1 MYEYILVHKTS
12 STHCNADAL
21 SRLPIPE
28 TIPTTPQPA
37 EIVLLMEQ
45 MQDSPVTADHIRL
58 WTRRD
63 PLLSRV
69 MQYVMNGWPNGTV
82 EEHLRPYWQKRLELS
97 CQDGCL
103 LWGSRVIVPPKG
115 RANVLEELH
124 MAHPGA
130 TRMKRI
136 ARTLVWWPGL
146 DKEIEQQVHSCV
158 ECQINLPAPP
168 SSPLQPWRWPT
179 RPWTRLH
186 ADFAGPFLGSMFLVV
201 VDAHSKWIEVH
212 SLPSITAATT
222 IQCFRR
228 IFATFGLP
236 EVIVTDNGSTFT
248 SGEFQQ
254 FLRRNGIKHKRS
266 PPYHPATN
274 GLAER
279 AVQTF
284 KRGKKRLKLKD
295 FQVHFCILE
304 YSSKHH

>member
-1 MYEYILVHKTS
+1 VCGIADTRIQQQLLAKKNLTYKSALEIAQSMETAAKNMQTLQGAAAASSEPAVHKVCHRYPDGSERPIGYASRTLSAAEKNYSQLEKEALGCIFGVKRFHSYIYGRTFTLATDHKPLLSLFNEKKPVPAQASGRLQRWALTLAMYEYILVHKTS

-82 EEHLRPYWQKRLELS
+82 EEQLRPYWQKRLELS

-115 RANVLEELH
+115 CANVLEELH

-136 ARTLVWWPGL
+136 AR
-146 DKEIEQQVHSCV
+146 
-158 ECQINLPAPP
+158 
-168 SSPLQPWRWPT
+168 
-179 RPWTRLH
+179 
-186 ADFAGPFLGSMFLVV
+186 PF
-201 VDAHSKWIEVH
+201 K
-212 SLPSITAATT
+212 
-222 IQCFRR
+222 C
-228 IFATFGLP
+228 
-236 EVIVTDNGSTFT
+236 
-248 SGEFQQ
+248 
-254 FLRRNGIKHKRS
+254 IKCWYDGKC
-266 PPYHPATN
+266 
-274 GLAER
+274 
-279 AVQTF
+279 
-284 KRGKKRLKLKD
+284 RGN
-295 FQVHFCILE
+295 
-304 YSSKHH
+304 